1 MVLVIALGAAALGAE
16 ARHGVQPRTAAS
28 SKAKPAAPTLS
39 VAKKGSYV
47 YWFTFTDADG
57 AARTSLPVRFKGTST
72 ELDLGTLSTNYSGA
86 KLYVMDKKTGN
97 LAIAQY
103 PPSAGTGNVKL
114 SADDFDRVRN
124 VRLRIVAEDGKP
136 IESAI
141 VNITDGR
148 NNEHSAVV
156 TPADAGVATFHDV
169 ASGEVSVSVEAD
181 KLRKT
186 IDSDIEIPTKRAV
199 PDYEREIKV
208 AGDVHTLPVAP
219 TPKAEPKPA
228 SKAGATLSML
238 LQSLAGLIILALIV
252 AIVVIVLKARGV
264 TAKSALQGLG
274 VELPTDASGH
284 PVPGAPASPATDSNV
299 CQFCGQTKDANGRC
313 ACTITPG
320 MVPGA
325 TPASSISSGPRL
337 VGSQGVYA
345 GHIFEITLPSVV
357 IGREADNP
365 IALPNDA
372 TVSRRHATI
381 SQVSGGYSIRDE
393 GSSNGTFVNGARITE
408 QKLSPGDEVQI
419 GGTKFRFEF

>member
-1 MVLVIALGAAALGAE
+1 MIAFCTAALGAK
-16 ARHGVQPRTAAS
+16 AKPGVQPSTAAS

-57 AARTSLPVRFKGTST
+57 AARTSLPVRFKGTFA
-72 ELDLGTLSTNYSGA
+72 ELDIGALGAKYSGA

-97 LAIAQY
+97 LAIAEY
-103 PPSAGTGNVKL
+103 PPSASTKDVEL

-148 NNEHSAVV
+148 NEEHTAVV

-169 ASGEVSVSVEAD
+169 ASGEVSVNVEAD

-186 IDSDIEIPTKRAV
+186 IDSDIEIPAKRAV
-199 PDYEREIKV
+199 PDYERDIKV
-208 AGDVHTLPVAP
+208 AGDVHTLPVTP
-219 TPKAEPKPA
+219 TPKAEAKPA
-228 SKAGATLSML
+228 SKGGATPAAL
-238 LQSLAGLIILALIV
+238 LQTLAGLMVLALIV
-252 AIVVIVLKARGV
+252 AIVVIVLKARGL

-274 VELPTDASGH
+274 VELPTDALGQS
-284 PVPGAPASPATDSNV
+284 VPEAPAAPADDPNV
-299 CQFCGQTKDANGRC
+299 CRFCGQTKDAQGRC

-320 MVPGA
+320 ASA
-325 TPASSISSGPRL
+325 TAGPAAAASAGPRL

-345 GHIFEITLPSVV
+345 GHIFEITSPSMV

-365 IALPNDA
+365 IALANDA

-381 SQVSGGYSIRDE
+381 SQANGGYSIRDE
-393 GSSNGTFVNGARITE
+393 GSSNGTFVNGARVTE
-408 QKLSPGDEVQI
+408 QKLSPGDEIQI
-419 GGTKFRFEF
+419 GGTKFRFEI